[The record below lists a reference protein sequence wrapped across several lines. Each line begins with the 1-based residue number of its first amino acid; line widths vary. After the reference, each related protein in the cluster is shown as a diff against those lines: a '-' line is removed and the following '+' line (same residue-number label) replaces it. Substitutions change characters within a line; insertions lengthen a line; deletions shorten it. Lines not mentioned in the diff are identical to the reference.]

1 MTTHKSSTSSHVSHA
16 SHVSKTKS
24 APSAAS
30 AAPEVA
36 ARATTPVEKTVLW
49 INPPPADA
57 VIPVP
62 PPGTQNANGV
72 DYRALL
78 PKKLELSAMPDVV
91 AELRRFTE
99 YGSVFGKT
107 APPLTYVEQTFDA
120 ATKWSAMRVGVA
132 TWDLYAR
139 SQEGASWSD
148 VRAIIAALSP
158 AFELATR
165 TDATLARQ
173 FPALVRLFDVKRVF
187 AARSVSS
194 RKANQKLVAE
204 GKAPIHGKAAKRAN
218 KKAAAAALASAEAAA
233 GAGAVTA
240 APVVTVTP
248 GGNVAGTTLA
258 HAAVTTAAPAG
269 APAAAGVTTGAAS

>member
-1 MTTHKSSTSSHVSHA
+1 M
-16 SHVSKTKS
+16 
-24 APSAAS
+24 
-30 AAPEVA
+30 
-36 ARATTPVEKTVLW
+36 W
-49 INPPPADA
+49 ISPPPADA
-57 VIPVP
+57 VIPIP
-62 PPGTQNANGV
+62 PPGTQNANRV

-91 AELRRFTE
+91 AELQRFTE
-99 YGSVFGKT
+99 YASVFGKT

-120 ATKWSAMRVGVA
+120 ATKWSAMRVSVA

-139 SQEGASWSD
+139 SQEGAAWSD
-148 VRAIIAALSP
+148 VRDIIAALSP

-173 FPALVRLFDVKRVF
+173 FPALVRLFDVKKVF

-233 GAGAVTA
+233 GAGAETA

-248 GGNVAGTTLA
+248 GSGSSVAGTTLA
-258 HAAVTTAAPAG
+258 RAAVTTAAPTG
-269 APAAAGVTTGAAS
+269 APAAATTGAAS